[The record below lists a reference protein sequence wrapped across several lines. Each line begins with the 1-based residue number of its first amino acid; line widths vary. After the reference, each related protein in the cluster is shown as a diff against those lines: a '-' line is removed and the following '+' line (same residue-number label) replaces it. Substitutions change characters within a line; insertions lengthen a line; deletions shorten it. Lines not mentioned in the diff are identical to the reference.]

1 MLPAHLAE
9 NIRRQVL
16 YYLQSTFDFRD
27 KEVNEAFEEFLEDPE
42 RGIFKGAWVQLRRPF
57 RPAHEGYTLP
67 FDLTVPFHPFVHQSR
82 AWRRLTS
89 KNHKPQATLVT
100 TGTGSGKT
108 ECFLYPLLDHCLRAK
123 RAKQK
128 GIKAIVLYPMNALAA
143 DQERRFAASIWSDPE
158 LKQANIRVGT
168 YTGRYDSANPTSQNS
183 GTTSMGEDH
192 GITNHE
198 AQLDNPPDILLT
210 NYKMLD
216 FLLLRPQDQRL
227 WRFNQPDTL
236 QYLILDEL
244 HTYDGAQ
251 GADVACLIRRLKER
265 LGISQAKLCVVGTS
279 ATMDN
284 RDRSDRASVLSGFA
298 STDSYE
304 TGSDRLARFAST
316 LFEEDIP
323 PEAVIVEDRLSVEQI
338 IKPEDKLISLELP
351 SPEECDPLP
360 EEDAT
365 AYAIRQAKIWGCTLI
380 TSHKDESSPPSLIGK
395 EVGGL
400 SSSYASPD
408 SVKNQLEKWSL
419 GLGDW
424 LKGTKLFKQLLELFD
439 ESERSFAEP
448 LTWTKLVEKISTKDF
463 SFIAI
468 PQIEDRK
475 RIITAFFA
483 LIAQAKEIR
492 SGRAFPL
499 VPTQVQLWIRE
510 LTRVG
515 RVVTHKPEFGWLDEP
530 TPDQHLLPAFHCNEC
545 GASGWIGLEDR
556 RYESAIEAKG
566 IQGFKLTDDIKAIY
580 RGWFGRN
587 GTHDP
592 RIVLIVPDP
601 DGAIDSGNLSGNLFG
616 GTYIHPASLVVRR
629 GTGACPIT
637 DDTRRVR
644 VAFNKDAKSQNNGK
658 FQGTQVCPCCGTQES
673 IFIIGSRSATLS
685 SVMVDELFGSA
696 LNNDPKLLAF
706 TDSVQDASHRAGFL
720 SARTYNFTFRTALQR
735 VIHEA
740 GSDGLTL
747 PSVGKR
753 LLEWWGNPGLGRP
766 GNIKEAISA
775 LLPPD
780 LFEYQEYLK
789 YRNNEKQSIP
799 ESSLQS
805 DIETRLTW
813 QATSEFGLML
823 LRGRTMESSGSACL
837 AWDWEKITQAVNYI
851 HERLESVDTRL
862 RELSPANIYRW
873 LLGILYR
880 YRLRGALG
888 HHYLTDLAKRN
899 FWGKKGF
906 HGRAIAEREVYPS
919 ASRFRP
925 RLMVTARDNQHDFIF
940 GSTSG
945 NTEPWHIRWTY
956 RALDVPLREP
966 EAIDLLR
973 LLYKAAESS
982 QLLTRLHEDNNK
994 IYYVINLAAA
1004 RLVANSVRFTCKQT
1018 GRQIVRPENEAI
1030 FWDNAPSLEY
1040 SADKGIYRR
1049 EDFTRR
1055 QIYYQNRYR
1064 KGALR
1069 RVVANEH
1076 TGLLATEE
1084 REDLERTFA
1093 KSEHADD
1100 PNVLTCTST
1109 LEMGIDIGDLSS
1121 TMLCSIPPTTASY
1134 LQRIGR
1140 AGRATGTALIVSVI
1154 NHQPH
1159 DLFFYARPTEM
1170 LRGKVDPPGCW
1181 VDASAVL
1188 VRQYLAY
1195 CFDCAV
1201 KIGKLV
1207 ELPGNGVKFVQ
1218 DMNKKKGHIPHMMAW
1233 VGENE
1238 EKLQQD
1244 FLARFAD
1251 VVREDTKIR
1260 FYSET
1265 KTALLIERI
1274 LKVAREFDRQRREID
1289 NARNRLRDQK
1299 SKLDEH
1305 EEEARLEIEEELRV
1319 LKGRQDSLS
1328 RISTLEL
1335 LTNHGLLPN
1344 YAFPE
1349 TGVHF
1354 YGSVYNRYRF
1364 GENPVPPIEVVR
1376 PAATAL
1382 RELAPHNYFYTH
1394 KRQFKIQQI
1403 AVGSKEE
1410 PLAET
1415 WAICGRC
1422 GHMRLTSELQQENVG
1437 KDASTACPQCGYD
1450 GGSDSQADIG
1460 QQRKFI
1466 EFARSEAISV
1476 MEQYDSLSS
1485 DRSEQR
1491 ENISYQRRRSFD
1503 LTVDAPSGA
1512 VGEEGLPFGIEYRAG
1527 VIVRE
1532 VNVGFQD
1539 ENGSVGFGSEGL
1551 APERGF
1557 LVCTDCGVVASPGA
1571 SIDDPKIHRRSCSAR
1586 RKMEKAKAEGRNSN
1600 LFKSESVYLYRE
1612 IRSEAIRILLPPL
1625 SDDDINTLQA
1635 CFLLGLRLRFEG
1647 DPSHLSIFSQ
1657 QLPDGENNFQRNY
1670 LVILDKIPG
1679 GTGYL
1684 KTLFQ
1689 QSDSAERAGEGI
1701 MAVMRRALD
1710 ALESCRCRQLG
1721 IKESERDTDGC
1732 YRCIRTY
1739 SQQYNAASISR
1750 ERGIILLKQLIAAGE
1765 KRTIKQALT
1774 EIPNTSLLGS
1784 LLEQEFLRK
1793 LQEWVTEHNGTWEKT
1808 IVQGKRGFR
1817 FREIKNNRIWE
1828 LELQPQLAFSQGVN
1842 IPCQPDFM
1850 LRCPDDNAIK
1860 PVAIFTDG
1868 FEFHVTNNRL
1878 ADDMAKRR
1886 AILNSGLYHVWSIT
1900 WDDLKAYNIPELL
1913 VVLPAVADKIN
1924 TLSNVAASRGNEI
1937 PSAMSAFSNPWQQL
1951 IAYIQKPNAKG
1962 WAMLAEMTLAYPL
1975 EILANANRTY
1985 TEDTL
1990 YSALMNWREGEKFTV
2005 PTINASGE
2013 WVCNHLASSGT
2024 DIIAI
2029 SKKVDCQT
2037 KRYNQVRVTAR
2048 LGDKEIERSSIQ
2060 SYRYRW
2066 RIFLAC
2072 LNLFQFCGAFNFFT
2086 TSEIEAGKTIDVI
2099 PDTKTSP
2106 ASGEWAEVRCE
2117 VVSSLQYIID
2127 ELAITSVSIPI
2138 VAYEDEEINEAAVAE
2153 LAWVENSP
2161 RVAILAGDQVY
2172 LTSAW
2177 ETAGWKVV
2185 TANDL
2190 QVKGINHLIEILL
2203 G

>member
-27 KEVNEAFEEFLEDPE
+27 KEVNDAFEKFLEDPE
-42 RGIFKGAWVQLRRPF
+42 RGIFKGAWVQLKRPF
-57 RPAHEGYTLP
+57 RPAHDSYTPP
-67 FDLTVPFHPFVHQSR
+67 FDLKVPFHPFVHQIR
-82 AWRRLTS
+82 AWRRLSS
-89 KNHKPQATLVT
+89 KNHNPEATLVT

-108 ECFLYPLLDHCLRAK
+108 ECFLYPILDHCLRAK
-123 RAKQK
+123 KSKQQ
-128 GIKAIVLYPMNALAA
+128 GIKAILLYPMNALAA
-143 DQERRFAASIWSDPE
+143 DQERRFAASIWHDPE
-158 LKQANIRVGT
+158 LKAAGIRIGT
-168 YTGRYDSANPTSQNS
+168 YIGREDSRDS
-183 GTTSMGEDH
+183 GTTDMGQDH

-198 AQLDNPPDILLT
+198 ALLDNPPDILLT

-265 LGISQAKLCVVGTS
+265 LDITRGKLCVVGTS

-298 STDSYE
+298 DTDTYE
-304 TGSDRLARFAST
+304 TGSDRLARFATT

-338 IKPEDKLISLELP
+338 IKPEEKLISLELP
-351 SPEECDPLP
+351 NPEECEPLP

-365 AYAIRQAKIWGCTLI
+365 AYATRQAKIWGFI
-380 TSHKDESSPPSLIGK
+380 SEEIPP
-395 EVGGL
+395 
-400 SSSYASPD
+400 D
-408 SVKNQLEKWSL
+408 NWSIA
-419 GLGDW
+419 LGDW
-424 LKGTKLFKQLLELFD
+424 LKGTKLFKQLLEIFD
-439 ESERSFAEP
+439 KSERDEAEP
-448 LTWTKLVEKISTKDF
+448 LTWTKLVEKIATRDF

-468 PQIEDRK
+468 PQISERK

-483 LIAQAKEIR
+483 LVARAKEIR

-499 VPTQVQLWIRE
+499 VPTLVQLWVRE

-515 RVVTHKPEFGWLDEP
+515 RVVSDKPEFGWLDEP
-530 TPDQHLLPAFHCNEC
+530 TNEQQLLPAFHCNEC

-556 RYESAIEAKG
+556 RYESAIGAKG
-566 IQGFKLTDDIKAIY
+566 IQGFKLTDDINAIY

-592 RIVLIVPDP
+592 RIVLIVPDL
-601 DGAIDSGNLSGNLFG
+601 DGTIDQSNNLFG
-616 GTYIHPASLVVRR
+616 ATYIHPASLVVRR
-629 GTGACPIT
+629 GVGACPIT

-644 VAFNKDAKSQNNGK
+644 IAYNKDAKSQTNGK
-658 FQGTQVCPCCGTQES
+658 FQGVQACPCCGTQES

-685 SVMVDELFGSA
+685 SVMVDELFGST

-735 VIHEA
+735 VIDEA
-740 GSDGLTL
+740 GSDGLPL
-747 PSVGKR
+747 PEVGKR
-753 LLEWWGNPGLGRP
+753 LLEWWGNPGLGKP

-789 YRNNEKQSIP
+789 YRNNEKQTIP
-799 ESSLQS
+799 PSSLKS

-823 LRGRTMESSGSACL
+823 LRGRTMESSGSACIG
-837 AWDWEKITQAVNYI
+837 WDWQKITQTVNYI
-851 HERLESVDTRL
+851 YERIESVDTNL
-862 RELSPANIYRW
+862 RELPQANIYRW

-888 HHYLTDLAKRN
+888 HYYLIEFAKRK
-899 FWGKKGF
+899 FWGKKDF
-906 HGRAIAEREVYPS
+906 YGRAMSEREIHPPS
-919 ASRFRP
+919 SRFRP
-925 RLMVTARDNQHDFIF
+925 RLMVTARDNQHDFIY

-956 RALDVPLREP
+956 RALGIPLREA

-973 LLYKAAESS
+973 LLYKVGELS
-982 QLLTRLHEDNNK
+982 QLLLRLHEDGHK
-994 IYYVINLAAA
+994 IYYAIDSAAA
-1004 RLVANSVRFTCKQT
+1004 IIVPNGVRFTCKQT

-1040 SADKGIYRR
+1040 NADNGVYGR
-1049 EDFTRR
+1049 EYFTRR

-1140 AGRATGTALIVSVI
+1140 AGRATGTALIISVI

-1159 DLFFYARPTEM
+1159 DLFFYARPTQM
-1170 LRGKVDPPGCW
+1170 LRGKVDAPGCW

-1207 ELPGNGVKFVQ
+1207 ELPANGVKFVQ

-1233 VGENE
+1233 VGESE

-1260 FYSET
+1260 FCAET

-1274 LKVAREFDRQRREID
+1274 LKVAREFDRQRRDID
-1289 NARNRLRDQK
+1289 NARKRLKDQL

-1305 EEEARLEIEEELRV
+1305 EEDARQEIEDELRV
-1319 LKGRQDSLS
+1319 LQGRQNSLS
-1328 RISTLEL
+1328 SVSTLEL

-1354 YGSVYNRYRF
+1354 YGSVYNRHRV

-1376 PAATAL
+1376 PAAIAL

-1410 PLAET
+1410 PLTET
-1415 WAICGRC
+1415 WSICGRC
-1422 GHMRLTSELQQENVG
+1422 AHMRLTSELQQEG
-1437 KDASTACPQCGYD
+1437 ASTACPQCGYD
-1450 GGSDSQADIG
+1450 GGSDSQGDIG

-1466 EFARSEAISV
+1466 QFARSEAVSV
-1476 MEQYDSLSS
+1476 MEQYESLSS

-1491 ENISYQRRRSFD
+1491 ENIFYQRRRSFD

-1532 VNVGFQD
+1532 VNVGFHD

-1557 LVCTDCGVVASPGA
+1557 LVCADCGVVASPGT
-1571 SIDDPKIHRRSCSAR
+1571 SIDEPKIHRRSCSAR
-1586 RKMEKAKAEGRNSN
+1586 RKMEKAKAEGRNTN
-1600 LFKSESVYLYRE
+1600 YFKSESVYLYRE

-1647 DPSHLSIFSQ
+1647 DPSHLSIFPQ

-1689 QSDSAERAGEGI
+1689 QSDSSGRSGEGI

-1721 IKESERDTDGC
+1721 TAENERDTDGC

-1739 SQQYNAASISR
+1739 SQQYNSASISR
-1750 ERGIILLKQLIAAGE
+1750 EAGIKLLKQLIAAGE
-1765 KRTIKQALT
+1765 KRTTRQALT

-1793 LQEWVTEHNGTWEKT
+1793 LREWVTEHNGTWEKT

-1817 FREIKNNRIWE
+1817 FREIRSNRIWE
-1828 LELQPQLAFSQGVN
+1828 LELQPQLAANQGVN

-1850 LRCPDDNAIK
+1850 LRCPDDDSIK

-1878 ADDMAKRR
+1878 PDDMAKRR
-1886 AILNSGLYHVWSIT
+1886 AILASGFYYIWSLT
-1900 WDDLKAYNIPELL
+1900 WDDIKTNNTSELL
-1913 VVLPAVADKIN
+1913 VLLPAIADKIN
-1924 TLSNVAASRGNEI
+1924 TVANIAASRGNEI
-1937 PSAMSAFSNPWQQL
+1937 PSAMSAFSNSWQQL
-1951 IAYIQKPNAKG
+1951 ITYIQKPNAKG
-1962 WAMLAEMTLAYPL
+1962 WKMLAEISLGYPL
-1975 EILANANRTY
+1975 ELLANANRTH
-1985 TEDTL
+1985 TEDAL
-1990 YSALMNWREGEKFTV
+1990 YNSLKNWHKGEKFPV
-2005 PTINASGE
+2005 PPTNNNGE
-2013 WVCNHLASSGT
+2013 WVCNHLATNGT
-2024 DIIAI
+2024 DVIAFA
-2029 SKKVDCQT
+2029 KKADCQT

-2048 LGDKEIERSSIQ
+2048 LGDTENEC
-2060 SYRYRW
+2060 SYTENYRQRW

-2072 LNLFQFCGAFNFFT
+2072 LNLYQFCEAFTFFT
-2086 TSEIEAGKTIDVI
+2086 TSEIATGRTIDII
-2099 PDTKTSP
+2099 PNTKITP
-2106 ASGEWAEVRCE
+2106 ARGEWGEVRCE
-2117 VVSSLQYIID
+2117 VISSLQPIID
-2127 ELAITSVSIPI
+2127 QLATTSVPIPI
-2138 VAYEDEEINEAAVAE
+2138 VAYENEEINEAAVAE
-2153 LAWVENSP
+2153 LAWLQITP
-2161 RVAILAGDQVY
+2161 PVAILAGDQVY
-2172 LTSAW
+2172 LADAW
-2177 ETAGWKVV
+2177 STAGWKVV

-2190 QVKGINHLIEILL
+2190 QVKGVNYLLEILL
-2203 G
+2203 S